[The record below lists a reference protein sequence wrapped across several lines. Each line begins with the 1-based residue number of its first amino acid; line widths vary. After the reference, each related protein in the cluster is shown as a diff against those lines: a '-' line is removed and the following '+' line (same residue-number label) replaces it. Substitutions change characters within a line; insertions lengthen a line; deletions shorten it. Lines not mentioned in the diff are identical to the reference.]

1 MIMRNGLRWSR
12 EETILALDLYLKI
25 SFSKASKTNK
35 DVIRLAN
42 IIGRTPASVAMK
54 VCNLASFDPLI
65 RQRNKSGLPNASKLD
80 RTIFDEFSCNLEELA
95 YQANQILRNDYGQIV
110 ELPIKFSDLP
120 DGKYK
125 ESVVKAR
132 IGQEYF
138 RRVVLNIYHHK
149 CCVTGIS
156 LNELLVAS
164 HIKPWSCSDE
174 HTERTNPS
182 NGLCLNAF
190 HDKAFDRGLITFD
203 NRFRLVVSERLKDT
217 YMDENTRAWINSY
230 KGKEIAL
237 PESFKPS
244 KVFLEYHNDVI
255 FNRW

>member
-1 MIMRNGLRWSR
+1 MTIRNGIKWSR

-35 DVIRLAN
+35 DVVQLAS

-54 VCNLASFDPLI
+54 VCNLASFDPI
-65 RQRNKSGLPNASKLD
+65 VKQQNKSGLSNASRLD
-80 RTIFDEFSCNLEELA
+80 KIVFEEYSCNLEELA
-95 YQANQILRNDYGQIV
+95 YQVNQILKNQYNQSV
-110 ELPIKFSDLP
+110 ELPIGFKDLP
-120 DGKYK
+120 DGMYK
-125 ESVVKAR
+125 ESIIKTR

-138 RRVVLNIYHHK
+138 SRVVLNIYNHK
-149 CCVTGIS
+149 CCITG
-156 LNELLVAS
+156 LALDELLIAS
-164 HIKPWSCSDE
+164 HIKPWALSDE

-203 NRFRLVVSERLKDT
+203 DRFRMIVSDKLKDA
-217 YMDENTRAWINSY
+217 YMDEETRIWIQSY
-230 KGKEIAL
+230 NGKELAL
-237 PESFKPS
+237 PNCFKPS

-255 FNRW
+255 FLM

>member
-1 MIMRNGLRWSR
+1 MATRNGLKWSK

-25 SFSKASKTNK
+25 TFSKASKTNK

-65 RQRNKSGLPNASKLD
+65 RQRNKSGLSNASKLD
-80 RTIFDEFSCNLEELA
+80 RTVFEEYSCNLEELA
-95 YQANQILRNDYGQIV
+95 YQANQILRDEYSQII
-110 ELPIKFSDLP
+110 ELPIEFSDLP
-120 DGKYK
+120 DGRYK

-138 RRVVLNIYHHK
+138 RRVILNIYHHR

-156 LNELLVAS
+156 LSELLIAS
-164 HIKPWSCSDE
+164 HIKPWCCSDE

-203 NRFRLVVSERLKDT
+203 DKYGMVVSEKLKNT
-217 YMDENTRAWINSY
+217 YMDDNTRTWINSY

-237 PESFKPS
+237 PDSFKPS
-244 KVFLEYHNDVI
+244 KILLEYHNDII
-255 FNRW
+255 FLR

>member
-1 MIMRNGLRWSR
+1 MTIRNGLKWSR

-35 DVIRLAN
+35 EVIRLAN

-65 RQRNKSGLPNASKLD
+65 KQRNKSGLPNASKLD
-80 RTIFDEFSCNLEELA
+80 KVVFEEYSCNLEELA
-95 YQANQILRNDYGQIV
+95 HQANQILRNEYSQVI
-110 ELPIKFSDLP
+110 ELPIEFSDLP
-120 DGKYK
+120 DGSYK
-125 ESVVKAR
+125 ESVIKAR

-138 RRVVLNIYHHK
+138 RRVVLNIYHHR

-156 LNELLVAS
+156 HSELLIAS

-203 NRFRLVVSERLKDT
+203 DKFRMVVSDKLKDT
-217 YMDENTRAWINSY
+217 YMDENTKIWIDSY
-230 KGKEIAL
+230 KGKEISL

-244 KVFLEYHNDVI
+244 KILLEYHNDVI
-255 FNRW
+255 FQR